1 MKAAISRRVRIIT
14 RAACLLGS
22 SPPSLSPV
30 NIQLS
35 STYVQTERSARTAR
49 ARIDDGERCAE
60 RLSTERTDRTDASK
74 GAIMLATSASFA
86 VARAASRLAASMAS
100 GVAIGGG
107 ARAVSSHSENTNTYV
122 QEALRE
128 LTLPSSQ
135 EELVSR
141 HHPIPARAFGIAPI
155 VSRAP
160 NLPTDPARAH
170 ARP

>member
-1 MKAAISRRVRIIT
+1 
-14 RAACLLGS
+14 
-22 SPPSLSPV
+22 
-30 NIQLS
+30 
-35 STYVQTERSARTAR
+35 
-49 ARIDDGERCAE
+49 
-60 RLSTERTDRTDASK
+60 
-74 GAIMLATSASFA
+74 MLATSASFA

-100 GVAIGGG
+100 GAIGGG

-170 ARP
+170 ARRDRSS